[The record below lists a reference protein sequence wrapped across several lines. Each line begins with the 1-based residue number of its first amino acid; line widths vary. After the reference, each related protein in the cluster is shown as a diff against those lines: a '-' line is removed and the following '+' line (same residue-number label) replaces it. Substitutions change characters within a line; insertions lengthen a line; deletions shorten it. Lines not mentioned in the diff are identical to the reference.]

1 MRVLMVTQTY
11 PRYPGDGTAPFVDA
25 IARSVARRGHAV
37 DVVLPWHP
45 TFVPASDG
53 IRFFPYRY
61 SGAGSWAAWGF
72 GQSLRSD
79 GKVGLATALALPSI
93 VRSLRRRVALLLR
106 DGEYDVVH
114 AHWALPN
121 GWLVAA
127 PARHAG
133 VPLVISLH
141 GSDISLAERR
151 AFFTRAARRAF
162 AAADGM
168 SAGSDHLRRRAE
180 ALGAQPNRV
189 ETIRWGVDTVR
200 FAPHEPDGKLREHL
214 LGSGSRDDVLVAAV
228 GRLVEC
234 KGLEYLIEAAA
245 RVPGIRVVIVGDG
258 ELRADLERSA
268 RILDAPVTFA
278 GALPHDQVAD
288 VLAAADAA
296 AVPFVV
302 DRSGRVDGFGMTV
315 LEALASA
322 RPLIATT
329 VGAVPELMRD
339 GVNGLLVPEK
349 DVAALATALERLR
362 DDPLERQRLGEE
374 GRRTALE
381 SHTWDDVG
389 RALEKLYE
397 RALRRHGRPAD

>member
-1 MRVLMVTQTY
+1 
-11 PRYPGDGTAPFVDA
+11 
-25 IARSVARRGHAV
+25 
-37 DVVLPWHP
+37 
-45 TFVPASDG
+45 
-53 IRFFPYRY
+53 
-61 SGAGSWAAWGF
+61 
-72 GQSLRSD
+72 
-79 GKVGLATALALPSI
+79 
-93 VRSLRRRVALLLR
+93 
-106 DGEYDVVH
+106 
-114 AHWALPN
+114 
-121 GWLVAA
+121 
-127 PARHAG
+127 
-133 VPLVISLH
+133 
-141 GSDISLAERR
+141 
-151 AFFTRAARRAF
+151 
-162 AAADGM
+162 
-168 SAGSDHLRRRAE
+168 
-180 ALGAQPNRV
+180 V

>member
-1 MRVLMVTQTY
+1 
-11 PRYPGDGTAPFVDA
+11 
-25 IARSVARRGHAV
+25 
-37 DVVLPWHP
+37 
-45 TFVPASDG
+45 
-53 IRFFPYRY
+53 
-61 SGAGSWAAWGF
+61 
-72 GQSLRSD
+72 
-79 GKVGLATALALPSI
+79 
-93 VRSLRRRVALLLR
+93 
-106 DGEYDVVH
+106 
-114 AHWALPN
+114 
-121 GWLVAA
+121 
-127 PARHAG
+127 

-141 GSDISLAERR
+141 GSDVSLAERR
-151 AFFTRAARRAF
+151 AFFAYAARRAF
-162 AAADGM
+162 AAADAM

-200 FAPHEPDGKLREHL
+200 FAPRAPDGELRKRL
-214 LGSGSRDDVLVAAV
+214 LGAGSDDDVLIAAV

-234 KGLEYLIEAAA
+234 KGLGYLIEAAA
-245 RVPGIRVVIVGDG
+245 RVPGIRVAIVGDG

-268 RILDAPVTFA
+268 RMLDAPVTFA
-278 GALPHDQVAD
+278 GGLPHGQVAD

-302 DRSGRVDGFGMTV
+302 DRAGRVDGFGMTV

-329 VGAVPELMRD
+329 VGAIPELVRD

-349 DVAALATALERLR
+349 DVPALAAALERLR
-362 DDPLERQRLGEE
+362 DDPLERRRLGEE

-389 RALEKLYE
+389 RALETLYE
-397 RALRRHGRPAD
+397 RARLGHRRPEG